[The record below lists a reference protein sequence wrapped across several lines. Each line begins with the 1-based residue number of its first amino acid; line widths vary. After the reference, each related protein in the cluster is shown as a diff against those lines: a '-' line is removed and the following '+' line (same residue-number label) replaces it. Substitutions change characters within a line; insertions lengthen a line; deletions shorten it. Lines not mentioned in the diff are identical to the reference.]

1 MEVKKLNPAELEG
14 LLPLVWDVFLEY
26 EGVQYPEDGK
36 RAFWNAIHDPAYL
49 SALCAYGAF
58 DGGEALGIIA
68 ARSGGSHVA
77 LFFVKGACHGRGIGR
92 RLWNALLEDSA
103 ADTVTVHSSQ
113 FAVPVYEKLG
123 FVRLGPEY
131 ETDGTR
137 YAPMRYARQAGQTDA
152 L

>member
-1 MEVKKLNPAELEG
+1 MEVKKLTPAELGG

-36 RAFWNAIHDPAYL
+36 RTFWNAIHDPAYL

-58 DGGEALGIIA
+58 DGGEPLGVIA
-68 ARSGGSHVA
+68 ARGGGRHVA

-92 RLWNALLEDSA
+92 RLWNALSEDSA
-103 ADTVTVHSSQ
+103 ADAVTVHSSR

-123 FVRLGPEY
+123 FVRLGPEC

-137 YAPMRYARQAGQTDA
+137 YVPMRYARQAGQADA

>member
-1 MEVKKLNPAELEG
+1 MGRVSGIRGGAAEE
-14 LLPLVWDVFLEY
+14 
-26 EGVQYPEDGK
+26 GK

-58 DGGEALGIIA
+58 DGGEALGVIA
-68 ARSGGSHVA
+68 ARGGGRHVA

-103 ADTVTVHSSQ
+103 ADAVTVHSSR

-123 FVRLGPEY
+123 FVRLGPEC
-131 ETDGTR
+131 ETGGIR
-137 YAPMRYARQAGQTDA
+137 YVPMRDARQAGQADA

>member
-1 MEVKKLNPAELEG
+1 MEVKKLTPAELEG

-26 EGVQYPEDGK
+26 EG
-36 RAFWNAIHDPAYL
+36 
-49 SALCAYGAF
+49 GAVS
-58 DGGEALGIIA
+58 GGRKAGLLERHPRPGVSPLAVRLRRVRRRRSLGVIA
-68 ARSGGSHVA
+68 ACGGGSHVA

-103 ADTVTVHSSQ
+103 ADTVTVHSSR

-123 FVRLGPEY
+123 FVRLGPEC
-131 ETDGTR
+131 ETDDIR
-137 YAPMRYARQAGQTDA
+137 YVPMQYARQAGQTDA

>member
-1 MEVKKLNPAELEG
+1 MEVKKLTPAELRE

-36 RAFWNAIHDPAYL
+36 RAFWNAIHGPAYL
-49 SALCAYGAF
+49 SALRAYGAF
-58 DGGEALGIIA
+58 DGGEALGVIA
-68 ARSGGSHVA
+68 AHGGGRHVA
-77 LFFVKGACHGRGIGR
+77 LFFVKDACHGRGIGR

-103 ADTVTVHSSQ
+103 ADTVTVHSSR

-123 FVRLGPEY
+123 FVLLGPEC
-131 ETDGTR
+131 ETDGIR
-137 YAPMRYARQAGQTDA
+137 YVPMRYARQAGQADA